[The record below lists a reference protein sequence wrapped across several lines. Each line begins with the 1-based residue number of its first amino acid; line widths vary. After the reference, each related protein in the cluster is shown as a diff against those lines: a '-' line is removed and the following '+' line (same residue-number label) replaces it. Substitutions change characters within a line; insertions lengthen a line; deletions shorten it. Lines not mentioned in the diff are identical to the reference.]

1 MRATSF
7 VCGLL
12 SACAFVNAAPEPVL
26 ELELE
31 ERDGVQYNVFRDDI
45 LGTEMRFVMNSGVCE
60 TTPGVQSM
68 SG

>member
-1 MRATSF
+1 MRLTSF
-7 VCGLL
+7 VYGLL
-12 SACAFVNAAPEPVL
+12 SACTFVSAAPELVH

-31 ERDGVQYNVFRDDI
+31 ERDGLKYNVFRDAT

-60 TTPGVQSM
+60 TTPGVQSV